1 MAISKTEEQQ
11 LNMMNEAS
19 RRFNNGAGLG
29 TTVKA
34 MEGLAGAVA
43 KPTAITDLASEE
55 PADIKNKVNEIIT
68 LLKAAGLAK

>member
-29 TTVKA
+29 TTVKS

-43 KPTAITDLASEE
+43 KPTAVADLASET
-55 PADIKNKVNEIIT
+55 PADIKNKVNEIIA
-68 LLKAAGLAK
+68 LLKTAGLAK